1 MPQPHTSSAKA
12 LNVPQALAQAV
23 ELHRQGRLADA
34 ERLYAE
40 VLAVRPDQFDAL
52 HNLSVI
58 KLARGQPGE
67 ALQLIAVAMRSKAP
81 SPQVLFN
88 QGLALNALNRP
99 LEALESFNHA
109 IKLKSKFPEAHNN
122 RGVLLAALG
131 RDDEALE
138 SYRKALA
145 IAPSY
150 VDALSNRGAC
160 LTRLKRYDEAIA
172 SYDRAIALKPDYAD
186 AFYNRGVALEALR
199 RFDEAVSSY
208 DRAIAMRPDLAEA
221 FCSRGSALRQLNR
234 FEGALASFERA
245 LSLKQNYVEGFYNRG
260 IALEDFKRF
269 DEALASYDRAIALRP
284 TLAEAHSNRAGVL
297 RQLKRFDE
305 ALESCDRALAL
316 LPNLAQTLSTRGSVL
331 HGLKRYHEALASYD
345 RALAAWPD
353 NAEIYYNRAIS
364 LTTLKRLD
372 EASEN
377 YGRAIALR
385 PDYAI
390 AQLNDAL
397 VKLLT
402 GDFDRGWEKYEWRL
416 KMESVAS
423 TRRDFPH
430 PLWLG
435 DDAIRDKTI
444 LVHSEQGFGDAIQFS
459 RYVPLVCER
468 ATRVIFEVG
477 RPLRKLMAD
486 FVPAAQV
493 ISRGDPLPDFDVQ
506 IPILSL
512 PLAFKT
518 RLDTIPSRA
527 AYLQA
532 PAPGAKN
539 WDARLGPRTRPRIG
553 LAWTGNAENTRD
565 KERSISLRALA
576 PLLDIDATF
585 VSLQKD
591 VRAEDAAALK
601 DYRGILHFG
610 DELEDFCDTAAL
622 IAQLDLVV
630 SVDTSVAH
638 LAGTMGKPVW
648 IMVTFIPDWRWLLD
662 RDDSPWYPTA
672 RLFRQTTVD
681 DWDGVIARVHDSLR
695 GFNPKA

>member
-12 LNVPQALAQAV
+12 LNVPHVLAQAV

-52 HNLSVI
+52 HNLSII
-58 KLARGQPGE
+58 KLAQGQPGE

-131 RDDEALE
+131 RDEEALE

-145 IAPSY
+145 ITPGY

-160 LTRLKRYDEAIA
+160 LTKLKRYDEAVA
-172 SYDRAIALKPDYAD
+172 SYDRAIALKSDYVD
-186 AFYNRGVALEALR
+186 AFFNRGVALEALQR
-199 RFDEAVSSY
+199 LEEALASY
-208 DRAIAMRPDLAEA
+208 DRALVIRPNLAEA
-221 FCSRGSALRQLNR
+221 HCSRGSTLRQLKR
-234 FEGALASFERA
+234 FDEALASFERA
-245 LSLKQNYVEGFYNRG
+245 LALKPDYVEALFNRG
-260 IALEDFKRF
+260 IALEDFARIE
-269 DEALASYDRAIALRP
+269 EALACYDRALALRP
-284 TLAEAHSNRAGVL
+284 SLAEAHSNRAGVL

-305 ALESCDRALAL
+305 ALESCNRALAL
-316 LPNLAQTLSTRGSVL
+316 QPNLVQALST
-331 HGLKRYHEALASYD
+331 HGNILNDMKRYDDALASYD
-345 RALAAWPD
+345 RALAVWSD
-353 NAEIYYNRAIS
+353 NAEVYYNRAHT
-364 LTTLKRLD
+364 LTTLKRFD
-372 EASEN
+372 EASVN
-377 YGRAIALR
+377 YERARVLR
-385 PDYAI
+385 PDHVSAHF
-390 AQLNDAL
+390 NDAL

-402 GDFDRGWEKYEWRL
+402 GDFARGWELYEWRL
-416 KMESVAS
+416 RMDSVAS
-423 TRRDFPH
+423 SRRHFPQ

-435 DDAIRDKTI
+435 DDAIRDKTV

-468 ATRVIFEVG
+468 AARVIFEVG

-518 RLDTIPSRA
+518 RLDTIPSRT

-539 WDARLGPRTRPRIG
+539 WDARLGPRTRRRIG

-601 DYRGILHFG
+601 DYSGILHFG

-638 LAGTMGKPVW
+638 LAGAMGKPVW

-672 RLFRQTTVD
+672 RLFRQTNVD
-681 DWDGVIARVHDSLR
+681 GWDGVIARVHDSLR
-695 GFNPKA
+695 GFNPKG